1 MGSED
6 ITDLAGDPRFIPG
19 IYNYCDRWCE
29 RCPFSA
35 RCLTYAMEQREGA
48 GPEARDPRN
57 AAFWERLHE
66 TFQATLEL
74 LKDIAE
80 REGIDLES
88 GDAEAAAAE
97 RGRDQEARKNHPL
110 ARAAKAYAK
119 MVDEWFGSADARF
132 ERKQDELNLKLE
144 LEVRQSDPHV
154 EATTIAD
161 ATEVLRWYQHQISVK
176 LMRAISG
183 AARDEPSDPPEYP
196 KDSDGSAKVALI
208 AMDRSI
214 GAWGV
219 LRQHFPEEGDTIIG
233 VLAHLSRLRRRTE
246 QALPNAR
253 GFIRP
258 GFDAIPD

>member
-1 MGSED
+1 MASED
-6 ITDLAGDPRFIPG
+6 ITGLARDPRFIPG

-29 RCPFSA
+29 RCPFTT
-35 RCLTYAMEQREGA
+35 RCLTYAMEQRHEA
-48 GPEARDPRN
+48 GPESRDPSN
-57 AAFWERLHE
+57 AAFWQRLHE

-74 LKDIAE
+74 VRDLAA

-97 RGRDQEARKNHPL
+97 RRDREAGLDHPL

-119 MVDEWFGSADARF
+119 LVDEWFESADPLF
-132 ERKQDELNLKLE
+132 ESKQDELNLKLE
-144 LEVRQSDPHV
+144 LGVRQSDPPV
-154 EATTIAD
+154 EAANIED
-161 ATEVLRWYQHQISVK
+161 ATDVLRWYQHQIFVK
-176 LMRAISG
+176 LMRAIG
-183 AARDEPSDPPEYP
+183 GVAEEGPPDPPEFP
-196 KDSDGSAKVALI
+196 RDSDGSAKVALI

-246 QALPNAR
+246 AAFPSAR
-253 GFIRP
+253 AFVRP